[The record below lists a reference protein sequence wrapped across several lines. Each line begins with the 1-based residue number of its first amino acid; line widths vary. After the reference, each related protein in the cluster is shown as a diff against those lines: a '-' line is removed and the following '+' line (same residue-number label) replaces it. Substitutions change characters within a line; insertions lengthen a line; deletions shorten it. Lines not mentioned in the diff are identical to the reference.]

1 MHLGD
6 VYYSGT
12 RREVRRHFL
21 DLWPRV
27 PNAINRACNSNHEM
41 YSGGEGYF
49 GETLLDFQQPSS
61 TFLLE
66 NSHWVLAGLDT
77 AYYDHD
83 LDDDQVHGRP
93 AVSRLE
99 GRRLVLFSHHQPFS
113 LLASQGP
120 QLQRKLANLLA
131 AGTVH
136 AWYWGHEHLLAI
148 YERHPAWGMHGRCVG
163 HSGFP
168 YFRPHFGE
176 APRIALPEGMEFRIM
191 PTSGFVPGASILT
204 DPTSTSVT
212 VQTSTARTG
221 TCDSSSGDR
230 RSMRSS
236 RLTASCCGNAICHD
250 RGRDQA
256 DAGTSRPGAVR
267 KRPRCVVQPVE
278 SGDRPISQGD
288 GSAGA
293 RRPRGRSKPVAPTP
307 EQLQALEQAIRLLRP
322 APLVMSGSLEPLK
335 QAAKTVFPAWEA
347 FRSSVQP
354 YLGAIGRIDR
364 PPVSGYDARPVGTGF
379 LISDRCLVTNRHVLD
394 LITLGTDVLA
404 PGQAVVRFGRE
415 YATVPDPDP
424 VPITSIVAAH
434 PDLDLAILALSEPTA
449 GVAPIVVDPGFVSS
463 EGTAIAAIG
472 YPMDDNRNPAWVLRF
487 SATGTAS
494 NGRRP
499 ARLLGAGTVGST
511 MTARPSAVTPG
522 RLC

>member
-1 MHLGD
+1 MADQQHGLPIVNFAQLSRSYGGRGSEAVAEAADGDADGAAFVGAALAVLEDEFCDPDVLCAPNDRRAALLQSFLAEQADSSGKVAPVGAGAREAVFDRSDVGWVRAFLPWAREKLDIPKRLPRPSFADDALVLPSTASVGLLGDWGTGLYGAPACAHSILRDGGYHALVHLGD

-83 LDDDQVHGRP
+83 LDDDQVQWLDR

-191 PTSGFVPGASILT
+191 PTSGFVPGASIL
-204 DPTSTSVT
+204 DGPNEYL
-212 VQTSTARTG
+212 
-221 TCDSSSGDR
+221 GDR
-230 RSMRSS
+230 ADKYGPNGYMR
-236 RLTASCCGNAICHD
+236 LEL
-250 RGRDQA
+250 RGPTLHEVVIAPNGVVLWERDL
-256 DAGTSRPGAVR
+256 P
-267 KRPRCVVQPVE
+267 
-278 SGDRPISQGD
+278 
-288 GSAGA
+288 
-293 RRPRGRSKPVAPTP
+293 
-307 EQLQALEQAIRLLRP
+307 
-322 APLVMSGSLEPLK
+322 
-335 QAAKTVFPAWEA
+335 
-347 FRSSVQP
+347 
-354 YLGAIGRIDR
+354 
-364 PPVSGYDARPVGTGF
+364 
-379 LISDRCLVTNRHVLD
+379 
-394 LITLGTDVLA
+394 
-404 PGQAVVRFGRE
+404 
-415 YATVPDPDP
+415 
-424 VPITSIVAAH
+424 
-434 PDLDLAILALSEPTA
+434 
-449 GVAPIVVDPGFVSS
+449 
-463 EGTAIAAIG
+463 
-472 YPMDDNRNPAWVLRF
+472 
-487 SATGTAS
+487 
-494 NGRRP
+494 
-499 ARLLGAGTVGST
+499 
-511 MTARPSAVTPG
+511 
-522 RLC
+522 